1 MHLVRVLIDAFELPQ
16 LAGEATFFSDSQLHG
31 TVKARFLTTWTG
43 FWYPRRLAAWKAM
56 PPLMTYPQC

>member
-31 TVKARFLTTWTG
+31 IVKARFLTTRKA